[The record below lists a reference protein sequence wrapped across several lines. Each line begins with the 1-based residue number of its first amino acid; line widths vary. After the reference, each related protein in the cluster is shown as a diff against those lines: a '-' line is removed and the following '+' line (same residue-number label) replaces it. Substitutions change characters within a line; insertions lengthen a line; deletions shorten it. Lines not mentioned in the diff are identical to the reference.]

1 MPYIPKSSSQILR
14 DLQGGVLGRTEL
26 DDINAGSVL
35 NTILAS
41 VAAEIASAE
50 RRLYTIRE
58 SFFLQGSTGSDL
70 DDRVAELPPS
80 GITRLGASNASG
92 SVLKVTRSDD
102 TTTELLLPKGSSF
115 SSIDGQI
122 YETTVDVNFPVN
134 TETRDNIEVIAV
146 SPGAAGNQETEQINT
161 IVSAPAG
168 FSSCNNTAK
177 ITNGRDEET
186 DESLRQRAYIY
197 LRSLSRCQKSAIE
210 FMARSYVG
218 VQGNRFT
225 YAKVFEDV
233 ANAGFCELLV
243 SDGSSTEKVP
253 SRAGKTVSNRVP
265 SGGTHTLYHEAP
277 AVTAIDWPNIKVNG
291 QAITSAAV
299 QQQNTITSIHERGIL
314 YIDGPL
320 LQPNDVVEIFGY
332 EVYEGLLAEIQQEIE
347 GDSSDYSRLT
357 GFRAAGTRIVVK
369 PPEITTISLRIEL
382 IPTVYA
388 NFEDTEL
395 RVRSA
400 IISHVNQLSPG
411 EQLVITDLIAIAKGL
426 SGVFDIRFFAGNNE
440 NTAQDNM
447 SPDTGK
453 HVLRVTTD
461 NITIS
466 TSNQE
471 NQ

>member
-92 SVLKVTRSDD
+92 SVLKVTRSDK
-102 TTTELLLPKGSSF
+102 TTELLLPKGSSF

-146 SPGAAGNQETEQINT
+146 SQGAAGNQEIDQINT
-161 IVSAPAG
+161 IVSAPTG
-168 FSSCNNTAK
+168 FSSCENTAK

-243 SDGSSTEKVP
+243 SDGSSTEQVP

-277 AVTAIDWPNIKVNG
+277 AVTAIDWSNIKVNG
-291 QAITSAAV
+291 SPVSIGDKLG
-299 QQQNTITSIHERGIL
+299 NTITSIHERGIL
-314 YIDGPL
+314 YINGPL
-320 LQPNDVVEIFGY
+320 LQPNDVVEISEY
-332 EVYEGLLAEIQQEIE
+332 DVYEGLLAEIQQEIE